1 MLFQVSESQN
11 SPLPTTATR
20 RDEIEWPVLHNGDAS
35 YPAEFENGSWK
46 CPFCCHATPKIRPH
60 LKNKHEDLIKD
71 WGCAEKFCTDMA
83 AAKRKEQRQ
92 KADKK
97 RAEDPKRKEVLKKAL
112 KKADKKRAEDPKR
125 KEVLKKA
132 DKKREPE
139 RAKNPKRKEVLKKV
153 DKKRADDPKRKEVLK
168 KAGKKYAQTKDG
180 KEAHCH
186 TAVKLSLCYVLSS
199 CLYFFLVLSP

>member
-1 MLFQVSESQN
+1 MLFQVSESQD

-97 RAEDPKRKEVLKKAL
+97 RAEDPKRKEVLKKA
-112 KKADKKRAEDPKR
+112 
-125 KEVLKKA
+125 

-139 RAKNPKRKEVLKKV
+139 RAKNPKRKEVLKKAR
-153 DKKRADDPKRKEVLK
+153 KKNAQTKDGKEALK
-168 KAGKKYAQTKDG
+168 KAGKKYAQTKD
-180 KEAHCH
+180 
-186 TAVKLSLCYVLSS
+186 
-199 CLYFFLVLSP
+199 